1 VDLLMILLVVVII
14 GFVVWLVTTNI
25 PMPPVWATAIQVIAL
40 VVMLLWVLTRFVAI
54 PNVLR

>member
-1 VDLLMILLVVVII
+1 MDLLMILLVVVIV
-14 GFVVWLVTTNI
+14 GFIVWLVTTNI

-40 VVMLLWVLTRFVAI
+40 VVMLLWVLSRFVAI

>member
-1 VDLLMILLVVVII
+1 MDLLMILLVVVII

>member
-1 VDLLMILLVVVII
+1 MILLVVVII

>member
-1 VDLLMILLVVVII
+1 MDLLMILLVVVIV
-14 GFVVWLVTTNI
+14 GFIVWLVTTNI

-40 VVMLLWVLTRFVAI
+40 VVMLLWVLSKFVAI